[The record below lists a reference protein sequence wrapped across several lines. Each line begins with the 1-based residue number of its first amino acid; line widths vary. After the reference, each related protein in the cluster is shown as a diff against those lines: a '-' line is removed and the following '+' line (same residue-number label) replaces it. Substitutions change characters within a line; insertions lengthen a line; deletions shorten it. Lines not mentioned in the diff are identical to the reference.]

1 MKKIIYSMLLLTFI
15 GFAAIKISA
24 KVTPTEK
31 EAILTF
37 NEMQFDFGKVQQGET
52 LEHLFQFKNT
62 GTANLIIESVHPSCG
77 CTGATLGDK
86 KEYAPDE
93 TGEIKVT
100 FNTQGREG
108 INSKTIT
115 VTSNDE
121 KEPVKTLSFVCEILK

>member
-1 MKKIIYSMLLLTFI
+1 MKKIIYGMLLIIAI
-15 GFAAIKISA
+15 GFASIKISA
-24 KVTPTEK
+24 KVTPSEK
-31 EAILTF
+31 EAILAF
-37 NEMQFDFGKVQQGET
+37 NEMQYDFGKVQQGET
-52 LEHLFQFKNT
+52 LEHLFKFKNT

-93 TGEIKVT
+93 SGEIKVS

-115 VTSNDE
+115 VTSNDK